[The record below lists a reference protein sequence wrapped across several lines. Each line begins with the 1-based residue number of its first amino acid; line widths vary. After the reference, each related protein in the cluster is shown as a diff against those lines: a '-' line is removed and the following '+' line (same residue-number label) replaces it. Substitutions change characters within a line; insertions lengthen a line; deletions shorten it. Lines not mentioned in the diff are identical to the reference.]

1 VSGRACTV
9 RKIVSIDLKQKKR
22 LKRIIKTS
30 HLGPTMSGN
39 NNKLTIY
46 RTHLSLF
53 GVQKELGEV
62 LHMRK
67 GVD

>member
-1 VSGRACTV
+1 MHGGKNREHRLQA
-9 RKIVSIDLKQKKR
+9 KKR
-22 LKRIIKTS
+22 LRRFIKAS

-46 RTHLSLF
+46 ITHLSQF
-53 GVQKELGEV
+53 GKKKEIGEV

-67 GVD
+67 GLD

>member
-1 VSGRACTV
+1 MYGEKNREHRSQA
-9 RKIVSIDLKQKKR
+9 KEI

-39 NNKLTIY
+39 NNKLTIN

-53 GVQKELGEV
+53 GMKNELGEV
-62 LHMRK
+62 LHMRT

>member
-1 VSGRACTV
+1 MRGEKNRERRSQA
-9 RKIVSIDLKQKKR
+9 KKR
-22 LKRIIKTS
+22 LKRIFKTS

-39 NNKLTIY
+39 NNKLTKY

-53 GVQKELGEV
+53 GMKKELGEV

>member
-1 VSGRACTV
+1 MHGEKSREHRSQA
-9 RKIVSIDLKQKKR
+9 KKR

-53 GVQKELGEV
+53 GMKKELGEV